1 MRLLSRFLAASLAL
15 GLMSA
20 PASAIPE
27 PLEIHETP
35 VRRLATVLD
44 PERPMPGLVAQVAER
59 FLGTPYGAQGWNP
72 AYGVAC
78 DWNAFDCVT
87 LVESTLA
94 IARVVAGGEASQ
106 ATYARN
112 LVSLRYRDGKK
123 HDFAS
128 RLHYFTDWIRDNAR
142 RGHLEDI
149 TAELGGERDTR
160 PIHYMTRHWDQY
172 QKVKVDADFV
182 AMRVVE
188 RELTA
193 AERYVLPKARVK
205 DVLDRL
211 ESGDIIAMATH
222 IEGLD
227 VVHVG
232 LVYRKP
238 DGVVHLLHAPVPG
251 DVVSVST
258 KPLVDYLKVF
268 DAHVG
273 VVVARPTKPV
283 RPWWQALTNWDSLT
297 SWIRWR

>member
-1 MRLLSRFLAASLAL
+1 MRLFTRLLATCLAL
-15 GLMSA
+15 GLLAA
-20 PASAIPE
+20 PATAIPE
-27 PLEIHETP
+27 PLEVHQTP
-35 VRRLATVLD
+35 VRRLADTLD
-44 PERPMPGLVAQVAER
+44 HERPMPGLVAQVAAH
-59 FLGTPYGAQGWNP
+59 FLGTPYGAQGWN
-72 AYGVAC
+72 ATYGVAC

-87 LVESTLA
+87 LVESSLA
-94 IARVVAGGEASQ
+94 LARVAAEGRASQ
-106 ATYARN
+106 AAYAQE
-112 LVSLRYRDGKK
+112 LLDLRYRDGRKQ
-123 HDFAS
+123 DFAS
-128 RLHYFTDWIRDNAR
+128 RLHYFTDWIRDNER
-142 RGHLEDI
+142 RGRVRDI

-160 PIHYMTRHWDQY
+160 EIHYMTRHWDQY
-172 QKVKVDADFV
+172 QKVKVEADFV

-188 RELTA
+188 RALTD

-211 ESGDIIAMATH
+211 ESGDIIAMATN

-227 VVHVG
+227 VVHTG

-238 DGVVHLLHAPVPG
+238 DGAVHLLHAPVPG

-273 VVVARPTKPV
+273 VVVARPLKPV
-283 RPWWQALTNWDSLT
+283 RPWWQALTSWDSLA